1 MANKKKLQQS
11 QKKKLQA
18 MKKKQKTLA
27 KIKDARDP
35 NVEKKESQSDS
46 SRSTFGSSK
55 SSGQQGSLG
64 SPKIHRPQGG

>member
-18 MKKKQKTLA
+18 MKKKQKNLA
-27 KIKDARDP
+27 KIEDARNPDI
-35 NVEKKESQSDS
+35 EKKDTQSKA
-46 SRSTFGSSK
+46 SRATFGSAK
-55 SSGQQGSLG
+55 STGQQGSLG

>member
-18 MKKKQKTLA
+18 MKKKQKNLA
-27 KIKDARDP
+27 KIEDARNPDI
-35 NVEKKESQSDS
+35 EKKDSQAAS
-46 SRSTFGSSK
+46 SRASFGSSK